1 MNDIAVR
8 VEGLGKRFSLKAM
21 AESTLY
27 GMLSER
33 MRAIQ
38 NRLFGQGSGSGNAA
52 LPTSAVTAP
61 RGEEEFWAL
70 KDASFELKYGEV
82 LGIIGQNGAGKSTL
96 LKILAQVIPPTT
108 GRAELYGR
116 VGALLE
122 VGTGFNAEL
131 SGRDNIF
138 LYGSILGMSR
148 ADIAMRFDEI
158 VEFAEVAQFLDQP
171 IKHYSSGMHSRLGFS
186 VAAHLQCDILLV
198 DEVLAVGDA
207 AFRAKCMGKMQD
219 VTGQGRAVIF
229 VSHNM
234 SAINNMCTS
243 ALVLSKGQIEYQGSA
258 SEATEHYMNEVF
270 AATGEGISNP
280 TKLEIDDSKELSICE
295 VFIKDSQGN
304 YKSTIEYVQDFT
316 IGMKVR
322 IQSKSQDYFN
332 AIWLQDLSGNILVF
346 STDEDVREALI
357 ANQPPGVYEFTAKFP
372 ARLFKPGNYNV
383 FWSACRRRKGNVDRH
398 DNLIPLVITDTQTW
412 RAQRGLYRRHASIA
426 PELEW
431 TVIRVDDE
439 QSSEIVDEIQMRE
452 NAE

>member
-1 MNDIAVR
+1 MNDVAVR
-8 VEGLGKRFSLKAM
+8 VDGLGKRFSLQAM
-21 AESTLY
+21 TEATLY
-27 GMLSER
+27 GTLNAK
-33 MRAIQ
+33 MRTIQ
-38 NRLFGQGSGSGNAA
+38 NRLLGRGSTDNAA
-52 LPTSAVTAP
+52 AQAP
-61 RGEEEFWAL
+61 GFGNTKPANEDFWAL
-70 KDASFELKYGEV
+70 KDISFELKHGEV

-122 VGTGFNAEL
+122 VGTGFNSEL
-131 SGRDNIF
+131 SGRENIF
-138 LYGSILGMSR
+138 LYGSILGMSH
-148 ADIAMRFDEI
+148 ADIAKRFDEI
-158 VEFAEVAQFLDQP
+158 VAFAEVEQFLDQP

-270 AATGEGISNP
+270 AAAGKGISNP

-304 YKSTIEYVQDFT
+304 YKSNIEYVEDFT

-322 IQSKSQDYFN
+322 IQSKSQEYFN
-332 AIWLQDLSGNILVF
+332 AIWLQDLSGHILVF
-346 STDEDVREALI
+346 STDEDVSEALI

-372 ARLFKPGNYNV
+372 ARLFKPGTYGV
-383 FWSACRRRKGNVDRH
+383 FWSACRRRKGKVDRR

-431 TVIRVDDE
+431 TVTRVDYE
-439 QSSEIVDEIQMRE
+439 KSSEIVDEIQLRE
-452 NAE
+452 RAE